1 MSQPEHQGCLL
12 SWHLSV
18 FSNTICLLSRARKNV
33 EFGNDIAWKFV
44 SLPGNFGSQ
53 YKFRQVFLLCFVRSR
68 AIKFV
73 VYIQLCYGVCM
84 DVRWWGI
91 YFCFMEWIHLM
102 YKTLPNPDSDYN
114 NFKQSRCNLHI
125 DFGLLV
131 VFIKFTNEIWLFC
144 AHCR

>member
-1 MSQPEHQGCLL
+1 MYRRHFEYHNMIFIDINWSEHKKMYRRPFEY
-12 SWHLSV
+12 HY
-18 FSNTICLLSRARKNV
+18 IIYIDRARKNV

-84 DVRWWGI
+84 DVRW
-91 YFCFMEWIHLM
+91 
-102 YKTLPNPDSDYN
+102 
-114 NFKQSRCNLHI
+114 
-125 DFGLLV
+125 
-131 VFIKFTNEIWLFC
+131 
-144 AHCR
+144 